1 MSNAFYEKSLDGFA
15 IGEFNWQTDPVDLYL
30 VRTDVYTVDL
40 ANDEFVGDIP
50 PAARPDL
57 PSSLS
62 AKSVSG
68 GGIAD
73 AADTPF
79 TNNDPNE
86 KGAVVLA
93 TGSGATSPNRLIAYI
108 DTAPGLPTEVG
119 FGGTLIV
126 QWDAQGIFKL
136 G

>member
-1 MSNAFYEKSLDGFA
+1 MANSFYERALDGFA
-15 IGEFNWQTDPVDLYL
+15 LGELNWQTDPVDLYL

-40 ANDEFVGDIP
+40 ADDEFVGDIP
-50 PAARPDL
+50 PTARPDP

-62 AKSVSG
+62 TKSVSG

-73 AADTPF
+73 AADTTF
-79 TNNDPNE
+79 SQSDPNA

-93 TGSGATSPNRLIAYI
+93 TGSGATSPNRLIAYL